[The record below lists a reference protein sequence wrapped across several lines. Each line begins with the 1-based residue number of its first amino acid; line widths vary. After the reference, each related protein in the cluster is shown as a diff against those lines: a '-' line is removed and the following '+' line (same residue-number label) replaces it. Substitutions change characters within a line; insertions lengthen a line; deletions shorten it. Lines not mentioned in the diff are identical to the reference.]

1 MARALICGVSGQ
13 DGAYLARLLL
23 SKNYEVWGTSRSVEL
38 NSFHA
43 LKQLGIRDEV
53 KLLSMSPDSFDDVAQ
68 VFSQVEPSEVYNL
81 AGQSSVGKSFE
92 FPLETTNSIA
102 ASTVN
107 QLEVIRTTDSSIKF
121 FNAGSGECFGS
132 TSSAPANEGSVFNPQ
147 SPYAAAKAAAAW
159 QVRIYRR
166 SYNLFACTGILF
178 NHESPLRAKHFVT
191 KKIVSAAKKIAL
203 GSQEKLYLGN
213 TSIRRDWGWAPEYV
227 IAMWAMLNQTD
238 PEDYV
243 IATGELQSLQEFL
256 EVVFAEANLDWRD
269 HVVIDP
275 SLLRPSDPAVS
286 YGDPA
291 KIRRNLNWQPLI
303 KGAEVAR
310 EMYRGER

>member
-1 MARALICGVSGQ
+1 MTRALVCGVSGQ
-13 DGAYLARLLL
+13 DGAYLAQLLL
-23 SKNYEVWGTSRSVEL
+23 SKNYEVWGTSRNVEL

-43 LKQLGIRDEV
+43 LKQLGIHDEV

-68 VFSQVEPSEVYNL
+68 VFSQVGPNEVYNL
-81 AGQSSVGKSFE
+81 TGQSSVGKSFE
-92 FPLETTNSIA
+92 YPLETTNSIA

-107 QLEVIRTTDSSIKF
+107 QLEVIRTTDRSIKF

-132 TSSAPANEGSVFNPQ
+132 TSSEPANEGSVFDPQ

-178 NHESPLRAKHFVT
+178 NHESPLRPKHFVT
-191 KKIVSAAKKIAL
+191 QKIVSAAKKIAL

-213 TSIRRDWGWAPEYV
+213 TSIRRDWGWAPDYV
-227 IAMWAMLNQTD
+227 IAMWTMLNQTD

-243 IATGELQSLQEFL
+243 IATGELHSLQEFL
-256 EVVFAEANLDWRD
+256 EVVFAEAGLDWGD
-269 HVVIDP
+269 YVVIDS
-275 SLLRPSDPAVS
+275 SLLRPSDPAAS

-291 KIRRNLNWQPLI
+291 KIRQNLDWQPLT
-303 KGAEVAR
+303 KGTEVAR
-310 EMYRGER
+310 KMYLGER